1 MIARGE
7 GQGAGESISLDVHA
21 IAELKEKGVPTTNDA
36 FKYNYVADENGCYSE
51 FDSLESCNFVAL
63 TQQTLVS
70 MYIQRKTCLYPA
82 SRVSSQ
88 TTSPEQDVY
97 CTVGLM
103 C

>member
-21 IAELKEKGVPTTNDA
+21 IAELKEKGVPPTNDA

-51 FDSLESCNFVAL
+51 FDSLENCNFVAF

-70 MYIQRKTCLYPA
+70 MYIRTRPA
-82 SRVSSQ
+82 CPLHLVCPHRPPPQ
-88 TTSPEQDVY
+88 NKM
-97 CTVGLM
+97 CTVL
-103 C
+103 

>member
-1 MIARGE
+1 M
-7 GQGAGESISLDVHA
+7 GESISLDVHA
-21 IAELKEKGVPTTNDA
+21 IAELKEKGVPPTNDA

-51 FDSLESCNFVAL
+51 FDSLENCNFVAFIYSADPSKHVH
-63 TQQTLVS
+63 T
-70 MYIQRKTCLYPA
+70 YKTCLSAA
-82 SRVSSQ
+82 SSVSSQ